1 MPTALSVKQ
10 NEQKNPPGR
19 SLGSSEFSAR
29 SPAYHQNSEQ
39 DQRKTVVRKF
49 DAALN
54 PPIRSAILT
63 QRSGNAETGSRNA
76 KRFCSRKW
84 RITMRRTA
92 VVPRTAAPDHRRR
105 FRLASPTLP
114 QSSATWLCQV
124 RLKEAQRGR
133 DNTAHGCGNHER
145 GAKALDQRRKCM
157 RQLVLVGLA
166 DRAVTVFRVDVFYPL

>member
-10 NEQKNPPGR
+10 NEQKTPPGR

-84 RITMRRTA
+84 RITMRR
-92 VVPRTAAPDHRRR
+92 PRL
-105 FRLASPTLP
+105 FRELQPLIT
-114 QSSATWLCQV
+114 
-124 RLKEAQRGR
+124 
-133 DNTAHGCGNHER
+133 
-145 GAKALDQRRKCM
+145 
-157 RQLVLVGLA
+157 VG
-166 DRAVTVFRVDVFYPL
+166 VFG